1 MANHSQQQ
9 NTNLSLALFIPS
21 ECIAW
26 LTVFGIEAVA
36 MVTLNALEIIIYL
49 REHSLR
55 KRSLY
60 LVINQAVADMFV
72 GGFVIN
78 LCWSL
83 GYLCDFWAINNFSIA
98 FSVVSFAFRYFFPIA
113 SLLNLTAIS
122 LDRMHATFRPFKH
135 RLVKKKIFGSVIVA
149 VWFTAGL
156 FTTCIVLTF
165 FNQLSTFEESK
176 DILMS
181 YFSFFLFC
189 LLIIL
194 VSYSSIAIKIVC
206 GNQLHHHG
214 ATNRERKLTKTLF
227 IVTVVSLLLTLPYV
241 IFWILFLVSFH
252 TVVTLSFQ
260 AWFRLLLSVLFLF
273 FANSFVNPV
282 LYTFRMPEFKR
293 ALFSLLSCRS
303 QPQPAQVFPLN
314 EM

>member
-9 NTNLSLALFIPS
+9 NTTSPFAFFSPS

-49 REHSLR
+49 RERSLR
-55 KRSLY
+55 KRNMY

-72 GGFVIN
+72 GGLVISE
-78 LCWSL
+78 CWLL
-83 GYLCDFWAINNFSIA
+83 GSSCDFWAIKSFSIA
-98 FSVVSFAFRYFFPIA
+98 FFALLVSFWYFFPLA

-122 LDRMHATFRPFKH
+122 LDRTHAAFRPFKH
-135 RLVKKKIFGSVIVA
+135 RLVKKKIFVA
-149 VWFTAGL
+149 VIAAVWITAGL
-156 FTTCIVLTF
+156 FTTSIVLTF
-165 FNQLSTFEESK
+165 FNQLSTFEKSK
-176 DILMS
+176 GILMS

-189 LLIIL
+189 LFIIL

-206 GNQLHHHG
+206 GNQPHHHG
-214 ATNRERKLTKTLF
+214 ASNRERKLTKTLF

-241 IFWILFLVSFH
+241 IFWILVLVSFR
-252 TVVTLSFQ
+252 TVVTLSYQ
-260 AWFRLLLSVLFLF
+260 AWFRLRLSVLFLF
-273 FANSFVNPV
+273 FANFFVNPV
-282 LYTFRMPEFKR
+282 LYTFRMPDFKR
-293 ALFSLLSCRS
+293 ALFACLGCRS
-303 QPQPAQVFPLN
+303 QPQSAQVFPLN